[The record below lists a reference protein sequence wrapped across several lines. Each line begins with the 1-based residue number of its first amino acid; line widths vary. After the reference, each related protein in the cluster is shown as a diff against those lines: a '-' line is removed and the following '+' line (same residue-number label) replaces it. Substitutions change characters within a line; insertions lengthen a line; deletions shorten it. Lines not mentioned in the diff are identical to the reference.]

1 MRTFEIPRGAGTK
14 LEGVVYS
21 DGSIAVRR
29 IAADPCERIT
39 FNFEGLSECEAELG
53 IEVPQATE
61 SMRARE
67 AAPLGV
73 YAGDGHPLARYA
85 AADNGPEPEDVET

>member
-1 MRTFEIPRGAGTK
+1 LRAFDITRGTTRYQGIVFDDGAVSVRRMSDDPCHRVTFTFEG
-14 LEGVVYS
+14 E
-21 DGSIAVRR
+21 
-29 IAADPCERIT
+29 
-39 FNFEGLSECEAELG
+39 SECEAELG
-53 IEVPQATE
+53 LWPSVEVQTE

-85 AADNGPEPEDVET
+85 AADNEPEPEDV